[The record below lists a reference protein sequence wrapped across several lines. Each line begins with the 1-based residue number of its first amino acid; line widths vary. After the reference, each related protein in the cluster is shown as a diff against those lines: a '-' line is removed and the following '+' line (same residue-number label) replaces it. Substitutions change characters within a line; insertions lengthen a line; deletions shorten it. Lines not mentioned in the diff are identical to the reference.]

1 MENWS
6 EQEVTRIFD
15 GPNPYILRRTKKIF
29 DSVWWILG
37 HIEVTYYFDFINFSD
52 SNLKNV
58 SRFMSNDDCHMKD
71 DRVIL

>member
-6 EQEVTRIFD
+6 EQVVIRIFD
-15 GPNPYILRRTKKIF
+15 GLNPDIIRRIKKIF

-37 HIEVTYYFDFINFSD
+37 HIEVTYYFDLINFSD

-58 SRFMSNDDCHMKD
+58 SRFISNDDWHLKD